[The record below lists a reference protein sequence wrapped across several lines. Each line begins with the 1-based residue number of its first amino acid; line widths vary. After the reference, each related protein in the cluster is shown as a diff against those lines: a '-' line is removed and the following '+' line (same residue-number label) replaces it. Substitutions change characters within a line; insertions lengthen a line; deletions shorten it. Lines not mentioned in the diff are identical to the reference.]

1 MEEQSKKKQR
11 KKRLVI
17 GVAAVLLLSGYLYW
31 QDNDLMQTEYTCNS
45 PDVPAEF
52 DGYRIVQ
59 VSDLHMVR

>member
-1 MEEQSKKKQR
+1 MEEQRKKKQR

-52 DGYRIVQ
+52 DG
-59 VSDLHMVR
+59 